1 MKSDTVKL
9 RKVYANR
16 SCLELTQEFEDISSG
31 RIQAPIKEI
40 EIAKEFVYGNTKL
53 QRYCDEYRKNMGDFW
68 KHYCASIPFIA
79 EQQCRVG
86 FAILEIS
93 RLSEKNKILT
103 FYEMGSQDGT
113 HARTLAGE
121 ANGSIKT
128 VTDALHTVNKV
139 NFRKKCPHKHSFQ
152 YMGHFFEIIPELLL
166 SYPLNRYFSTGFDF
180 IYENAT
186 FQFYDK
192 DRAQQIA
199 HVKQILKRDGIFICL
214 EKLANSNAIEYK
226 NREAIKDNKFKS
238 KYFTVEEIN
247 WKKNN
252 ILTSMNYEVNYKTL
266 ISALKVHFKFAYLIW
281 NSANFYEII
290 ASDSKSSIEKLLEKL
305 PEPYIPEEF
314 NCEKIK
320 TPQRLF

>member
-1 MKSDTVKL
+1 
-9 RKVYANR
+9 
-16 SCLELTQEFEDISSG
+16 
-31 RIQAPIKEI
+31 
-40 EIAKEFVYGNTKL
+40 
-53 QRYCDEYRKNMGDFW
+53 MGDFW

-266 ISALKVHFKFAYLIW
+266 ISAFKVHFKFAYLIW